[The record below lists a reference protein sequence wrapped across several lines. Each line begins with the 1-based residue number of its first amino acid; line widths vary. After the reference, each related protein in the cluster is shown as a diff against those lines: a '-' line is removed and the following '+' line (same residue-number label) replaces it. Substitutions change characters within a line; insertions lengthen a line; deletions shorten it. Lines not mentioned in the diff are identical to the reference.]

1 MVTHMTN
8 GILERRQRWAAFS
21 VRAHRDLGSLAADI
35 LLYDRIILPVPEDD
49 PERERWIRKQWN
61 PDDIAL
67 RVVQSAG
74 RIIPVPW
81 TAELRSEWKNRWD
94 ELRTLGG
101 EVAYGLTGVIY
112 ASYPPAWI
120 EIAAGL
126 QPDQVPE
133 RKPAILAG
141 YQSAE
146 EAKAELG
153 LIHIDGAQLSKPKP
167 SNAMPGGRPVDLVV
181 ALHVHRMVHEPDV
194 ANPEDA
200 FLAAIQLAEN
210 DRFRRVR
217 RNLFDWEDDLFV
229 DGWDPEEAEK
239 KLHGLEEEYHDVVRA
254 EVRRTRMRWVAT
266 LLPKAAGWAVAALG
280 HPHFKKPVSKSLE
293 FVAGRFISM
302 PKSMQGP
309 IDPETHPGAALEMI
323 RAAYRNE
330 QPEPV
335 DSH

>member
-1 MVTHMTN
+1 MTK
-8 GILERRQRWAAFS
+8 GIERRQRWAAFS

-49 PERERWIRKQWN
+49 PEYERWVREQWD

-81 TAELRSEWKNRWD
+81 TAELRTQWQNRWD
-94 ELRTLGG
+94 QLRSLGA
-101 EVAYGLTGVIY
+101 EVAYGCTSFVY
-112 ASYPPAWI
+112 ASYPPAWT

-146 EAKAELG
+146 EVKAELG
-153 LIHIDGAQLSKPKP
+153 LIPMDRVQGAKPETI
-167 SNAMPGGRPVDLVV
+167 NAIPGGRPVDLVV
-181 ALHVHRMVHEPDV
+181 ALHVRRLVHEPDV

-200 FLAAIQLAEN
+200 FLKAIDLAEN
-210 DRFRRVR
+210 DRFQRAR
-217 RNLFDWEDDLFV
+217 RNLFNWEDDLFV

-239 KLHGLEEEYHDVVRA
+239 ELQGLEEEYRDAVRA
-254 EVRRTRMRWVAT
+254 EAQRTRTRWAAT
-266 LLPKAAGWAVAALG
+266 LLPKATGWAIAASG
-280 HPHFKKPVSKSLE
+280 HPHLKAPVSKSLE

-302 PKSMQGP
+302 QNSAQGP
-309 IDPETHPGAALEMI
+309 IDPEMHPGATLEMI

-330 QPEPV
+330 QQEAV
-335 DSH
+335 EQ